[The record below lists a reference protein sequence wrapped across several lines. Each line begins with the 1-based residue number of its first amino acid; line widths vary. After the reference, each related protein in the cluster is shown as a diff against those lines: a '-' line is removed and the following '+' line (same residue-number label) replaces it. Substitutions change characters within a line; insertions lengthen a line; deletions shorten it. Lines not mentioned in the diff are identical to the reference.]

1 MRHEAAAA
9 TGSLPA
15 PTVRPAADQLHDQR
29 PLAVGPRL
37 DALHLSDFPADSD
50 ADPDPDPDPDP
61 DYMRR
66 RSRPTLLRDT
76 RAALARAKETRA
88 R

>member
-29 PLAVGPRL
+29 PMAVGPRL

-50 ADPDPDPDPDP
+50 ADPDPDPE
-61 DYMRR
+61 YMRL

-76 RAALARAKETRA
+76 RSALARAKETRA